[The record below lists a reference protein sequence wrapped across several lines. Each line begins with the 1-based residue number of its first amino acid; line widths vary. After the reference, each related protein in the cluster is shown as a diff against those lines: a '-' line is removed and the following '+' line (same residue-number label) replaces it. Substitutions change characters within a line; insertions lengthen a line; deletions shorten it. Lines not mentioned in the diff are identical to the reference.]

1 MSLIAWIENSALG
14 EWVRVSIWGYPMM
27 ITLHS
32 LGLAIMVGLSVV
44 LSLRVLGLFAAIPYD
59 SLHRLLRIAWLGF
72 LVNFLSGSCLFA
84 NSATQFI
91 VDWLFILKM
100 TMVIVGAM
108 LVGIMQ
114 MMIKTAVSAGGDE
127 ATGAGLKLIAWATI
141 AAWAVAMV
149 AGRFIA
155 YPH

>member
-1 MSLIAWIENSALG
+1 M
-14 EWVRVSIWGYPMM
+14 
-27 ITLHS
+27 
-32 LGLAIMVGLSVV
+32 
-44 LSLRVLGLFAAIPYD
+44 
-59 SLHRLLRIAWLGF
+59 GF

-84 NSATQFI
+84 NSATRFI
-91 VDWLFILKM
+91 VDWLFLLKM
-100 TMVIVGAM
+100 TMVLVGAM
-108 LVGIMQ
+108 LVGTMQ

>member
-1 MSLIAWIENSALG
+1 MSLISWIENSALG
-14 EWVRVSIWGYPMM
+14 EWVRVSTWGYPIM

-44 LSLRVLGLFAAIPYD
+44 LSLRVLGLFAVIPYD
-59 SLHRLLRIAWLGF
+59 SLRRLLRIAWLGF

-84 NSATQFI
+84 NSATRFI

-114 MMIKTAVSAGGDE
+114 MKIKTAVSAGGGE
-127 ATGAGLKLIAWATI
+127 AAGVGLKVIAWATI
-141 AAWAVAMV
+141 AAWAVGMV

>member
-1 MSLIAWIENSALG
+1 MSLISWIENSALG

-44 LSLRVLGLFAAIPYD
+44 LSLRVLGLFADIPYA
-59 SLHRLLRIAWLGF
+59 SLHRLLRIAWVGF

-91 VDWLFILKM
+91 VDWLFVLKM
-100 TMVIVGAM
+100 SMVMVGAM

-114 MMIKTAVSAGGDE
+114 MMINTTVSAGGDE
-127 ATGAGLKLIAWATI
+127 AAGVGLKVIAWATI
-141 AAWAVAMV
+141 LTWAVGMV